1 MIANQGNVLLVK
13 IHYNCYPR
21 LNKSRWCKSPV
32 FKIDTVS
39 QYYADRSD
47 DTKWREV
54 YEVKYLIRN
63 DTLYSLSAL
72 EPGIYSDLFQFKD
85 DAFLIKITKI

>member
-1 MIANQGNVLLVK
+1 MFGHLFLWIVK

-47 DTKWREV
+47 DTKWREI